1 MGNFI
6 DMRLAFSDICLL
18 SDQTL
23 EEIQMTDFPKLKK
36 KKDKPF
42 FEQWICSLFH

>member
-1 MGNFI
+1 M

-23 EEIQMTDFPKLKK
+23 EEIQMTDFSKLENK
-36 KKDKPF
+36 KPF